1 LTGRHREYTQ
11 AVPRA
16 AAHFRTEPNIISSDF
31 NFGIPELP
39 YISGRELSGD
49 IVQVGKGATD
59 WRVGERVSDA
69 SSDTQI

>member
-1 LTGRHREYTQ
+1 M
-11 AVPRA
+11 PRA
-16 AAHFRTEPNIISSDF
+16 APSIQKTEPNITSSDF

-59 WRVGERVSDA
+59 WRVGERASDP
-69 SSDTQI
+69 SNNTQM